1 MSEYRLYQLSKNLDE
16 ALDPSDYTPEEMVGK
31 SVIVVTNLKPVKL
44 RGILSQ
50 GMVLCASDE
59 EGKLCLVAPIDG
71 MKPGSEIR

>member
-1 MSEYRLYQLSKNLDE
+1 
-16 ALDPSDYTPEEMVGK
+16 MVGK
-31 SVIVVTNLKPVKL
+31 QVIVVTNLKPVKL

-59 EGKLCLVAPIDG
+59 EGKLCLVSPQIE